1 MKPRLLFAMMMALA
15 LTLSWGGFAV
25 AAPGKCNG
33 AAKTRGACKPASTS
47 MASKYAGRKKGKTQ
61 AVSGKKA
68 NRMARVKS
76 TLAKRLAAAKRGR
89 PARSSDEPIV
99 LRVNELGEP
108 QLSSGAFYVI
118 NQTTGEVLL
127 QKRARD
133 VIPIA
138 SITKLMTAIVVLE
151 SGKSLNETLTIT
163 DEDVDYLKGTSSRL
177 GVGTRLTREEMLQL
191 ALMSSENRAASALG
205 RNYPGGRS
213 AFVEAM
219 NAKARLLGMHDTHFY
234 DTTGLT
240 PRNVSSPR
248 DLSRLVIAA
257 SAFSQI
263 QEFSTTA
270 ERYVYINDQLKRF
283 GNTNGLVKSAD
294 WNITLSK
301 TGYISEAGRCLV
313 MQAWM
318 DNQPLVIVLMDAD
331 GRNMRV
337 VDAQRVRMWLEQR
350 PERIASSRRS
360 SQG

>member
-15 LTLSWGGFAV
+15 LTLSWGGFAT

-47 MASKYAGRKKGKTQ
+47 MASKYAARKGK
-61 AVSGKKA
+61 AGKAQSSWKA

-76 TLAKRLAAAKRGR
+76 ALAKRLAAAKRR
-89 PARSSDEPIV
+89 PARDEPIV

-108 QLSSGAFYVI
+108 SLSSGAFYVV

-151 SGKSLNETLTIT
+151 SGSSLGETLTIT

-205 RNYPGGRS
+205 RNYPGGRA

-219 NAKARLLGMHDTHFY
+219 NAKARLLGMHETHFY

-257 SAFSQI
+257 SAFPQI
-263 QEFSTTA
+263 REFSTTT
-270 ERYVYINDQLKRF
+270 ERYVYINDHLKRF

-318 DNQPLVIVLMDAD
+318 EDQPLVIVLMDAD

-337 VDAQRVRMWLEQR
+337 VDAQRVRMWLEER

-360 SQG
+360 PQG